1 MLVVPAVGVT
11 VAAQTAGRLAR
22 RAGRGLAVAGG
33 LAALTFAAT
42 GWFYLRNV
50 HRYGDPTA
58 FGRIAAMLP
67 IRGPRPSA
75 QQVVRNPDF
84 WWNVYRG
91 FFGRVSLLTGYAEK
105 MAVGFAIVTGAGV
118 LAAVVRVLTAQ
129 IPAAPAPGSPGPESG
144 PAPRQPGAWL
154 AGSVV
159 WILLAAHCLLVVATL
174 VGYAAAGGAAFTRY
188 LLPVLAFVVALALL
202 TLMMITRDLARRNP
216 ALAPL
221 TPVDRLRTAWA
232 AEAPGPT
239 DLALSALAG
248 FALVGGVLL
257 AVALWKLG
265 DPSVA
270 GGGEVGGT
278 PPHEAVHEGPPG
290 GVAGVIQQRQDR
302 LEVTVGARR
311 RGRAAQGF
319 RSTPRAVR

>member
-1 MLVVPAVGVT
+1 M
-11 VAAQTAGRLAR
+11 
-22 RAGRGLAVAGG
+22 
-33 LAALTFAAT
+33 
-42 GWFYLRNV
+42 
-50 HRYGDPTA
+50 
-58 FGRIAAMLP
+58 
-67 IRGPRPSA
+67 
-75 QQVVRNPDF
+75 
-84 WWNVYRG
+84 
-91 FFGRVSLLTGYAEK
+91 
-105 MAVGFAIVTGAGV
+105 
-118 LAAVVRVLTAQ
+118 
-129 IPAAPAPGSPGPESG
+129 
-144 PAPRQPGAWL
+144 
-154 AGSVV
+154 
-159 WILLAAHCLLVVATL
+159 
-174 VGYAAAGGAAFTRY
+174 GYAAAGGAAFTRY
-188 LLPVLAFVVALALL
+188 LLPVLAFVVAVSWRALPLGRRGLPTVVLVAALALL

-290 GVAGVIQQRQDR
+290 GVAGIIQQRQDR